1 MLVALAAPTV
11 MAFAGRFVVAGAQPG
26 QEARCSAEGNQAA
39 GSAPISPM
47 TGAEPCPA
55 IPGTDWSAPLGTKGL
70 HHLLDLLV
78 QRGIIELVQMGRVQ
92 PAHQGRD
99 DR

>member
-1 MLVALAAPTV
+1 MLGGGEPGRWIGAD
-11 MAFAGRFVVAGAQPG
+11 FADDRRGA
-26 QEARCSAEGNQAA
+26 
-39 GSAPISPM
+39 M
-47 TGAEPCPA
+47 PCD
-55 IPGTDWSAPLGTKGL
+55 PGTDWSAPLGTKGL

>member
-1 MLVALAAPTV
+1 MLGGGEPGCWIGAD
-11 MAFAGRFVVAGAQPG
+11 FADDRRGAMPCDP
-26 QEARCSAEGNQAA
+26 RDRLVISA
-39 GSAPISPM
+39 
-47 TGAEPCPA
+47 
-55 IPGTDWSAPLGTKGL
+55 GL